1 MKLQRLSRLPLIAA
15 LSASLLAATPFAT
28 LAADYPIKPI
38 RLLIGFAPGG
48 LTDIN
53 GRVFAAALQKKFGQ
67 PVVVENRAGASG
79 AIAREQVSKAAPDG
93 YTLLTEPTTLLGY
106 AAFTKNPS
114 MDVQKE
120 LTSIT
125 VLTEGTFVLVAAGNT
140 PFKSFQEMVAYGKAN
155 PGKMNYGSNGPGVV
169 TLSLEA
175 IKSQYGISMV
185 GIDYKSS
192 ADSYRALLSND
203 VQLTLT
209 SVGRA
214 VTDTASG
221 RIKSLA
227 VTGGKRDSA
236 MPTVPTASELGF
248 ERLFA
253 SWQALFGPAG
263 LPPAVVRTIYE
274 AALDVGKTK
283 EVADALAKM
292 EQDVVTS
299 TPEAT
304 AQRIDREIKAWR
316 EIVKVAGIKLE

>member
-1 MKLQRLSRLPLIAA
+1 MKLNHLSRLPLIAA
-15 LSASLLAATPFAT
+15 LSACLLVATPFAAQ
-28 LAADYPIKPI
+28 AADYPTKPI

-53 GRVFAAALQKKFGQ
+53 GRIFASALQRKFGQ

-106 AAFTKNPS
+106 AAFTKNPTL
-114 MDVQKE
+114 DVQKD
-120 LTSIT
+120 LAAVSI
-125 VLTEGTFVLVAAGNT
+125 LTEGTFVLVAASNT
-140 PFKSFQEMVAYGKAN
+140 PFKSFKEMIDYAKRN
-155 PGKMNYGSNGPGVV
+155 PARMNYGSNGPGVV

-175 IKSQYGISMV
+175 IKSQYGISIV

-192 ADSYRALLSND
+192 ADSYRALLAND

-214 VTDTASG
+214 NTDTAGG
-221 RIKSLA
+221 RVKPLA
-227 VTGGKRDSA
+227 VTGTKRDPA
-236 MPTVPTASELGF
+236 MATVPTGVELGF
-248 ERLFA
+248 DRLFA
-253 SWQALFGPAG
+253 AWQGLFA
-263 LPPAVVRTIYE
+263 PPATPSAVIKTLYDASLE
-274 AALDVGKTK
+274 AGKSK
-283 EVADALAKM
+283 EVTDALAKM
-292 EQDVVTS
+292 EQEVVTS